1 MLDFMDSDWF
11 IIGLEIV
18 FLILISYDVKQ
29 YLATKKREY
38 IFNIVLTLGFA
49 IWTLEPFYKSYFG
62 WEESQKQEML
72 ATCSKFKDTNKTDL
86 CNCVDETIFKSYVYE
101 EYNAL
106 DKNSIEYKEFVK
118 ETKEDCLDDS
128 WF

>member
-1 MLDFMDSDWF
+1 MLDFLDSDWF
-11 IIGLEIV
+11 IITLEIV
-18 FLILISYDVKQ
+18 FLILIAYDVKQ

-62 WEESQKQEML
+62 WEDSQKQEML
-72 ATCSKFKDTNKTDL
+72 KSCSESNNSIL

-101 EYNAL
+101 DYDAI
-106 DKNSIEYKEFVK
+106 DKDSTEFKEFVK